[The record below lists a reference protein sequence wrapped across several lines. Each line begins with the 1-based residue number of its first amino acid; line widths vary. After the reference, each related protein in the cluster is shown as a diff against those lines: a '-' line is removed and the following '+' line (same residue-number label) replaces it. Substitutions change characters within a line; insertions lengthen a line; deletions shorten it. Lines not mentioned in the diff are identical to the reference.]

1 MADQAYCMKCK
12 TKRNISGGKPMTM
25 KNGRK
30 AIKGTCSKCG
40 TGVFR
45 ITG

>member
-1 MADQAYCMKCK
+1 MKCK
-12 TKRNISGGKPMTM
+12 AKRSISGEKKVTM

-30 AIKGTCSKCG
+30 AVKGKCSKCG